1 VILLEIENLGLPNK
15 LGLLSM
21 KARDTK
27 ENLFGNLQGSSIL
40 ENKTN
45 METSVPSQEQKMK
58 HKLIIRLT
66 LKKRT
71 RPRLN

>member
-1 VILLEIENLGLPNK
+1 METGIPIFRQVLVTIVILLEIENLGLPNK

-40 ENKTN
+40 GNKTN
-45 METSVPSQEQKMK
+45 METSVPSQE
-58 HKLIIRLT
+58 
-66 LKKRT
+66 
-71 RPRLN
+71 